1 MYTVTIRDNNNQFS
15 LSIFLSFF
23 FRSLT
28 CLAAMSKNV
37 SYWVIKQIR
46 GKLTIGTL
54 DKLFFKNIH
63 SAARSEFSFS
73 VRKRK
78 KRKDEKNV
86 ENILLRFALLAPYG
100 EAGTTAGSSTLVR
113 LTF

>member
-1 MYTVTIRDNNNQFS
+1 MSELDKRNKPTMFLLIFLKIFSIFS
-15 LSIFLSFF
+15 LSNS
-23 FRSLT
+23 
-28 CLAAMSKNV
+28 MSKNV